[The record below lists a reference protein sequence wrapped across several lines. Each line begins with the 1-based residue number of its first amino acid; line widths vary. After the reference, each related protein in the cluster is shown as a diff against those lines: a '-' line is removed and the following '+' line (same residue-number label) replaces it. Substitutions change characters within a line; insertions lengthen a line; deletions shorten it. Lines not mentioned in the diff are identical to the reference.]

1 MMVIGTPAIAGICH
15 IGKFVVLDYNQIHL
29 ILKRVPAMPNPG
41 EVTLLL
47 QKAEAGDRA
56 AADSLYRLVEKDLR
70 AIAGKRKQRFANP
83 LDGSTTVLVD
93 DAFLKLVGNDATNW
107 QPGDRGKFFSYI
119 ANKIHDLL
127 VDAARAKLA
136 QKRGGDRAQIDVE
149 VLDPASPKSADLDES
164 DFMIDLKQALD
175 RLEVFAAREAQAF
188 RIYYFLGCTFDETAD
203 LLKVSATESKRL
215 LRKAQMWLQRELK
228 GYEHAT

>member
-1 MMVIGTPAIAGICH
+1 
-15 IGKFVVLDYNQIHL
+15 
-29 ILKRVPAMPNPG
+29 MPNPG

-47 QKAEAGDRA
+47 QKAESGDRA
-56 AADSLYRLVEKDLR
+56 AADALYRLVEKDLR
-70 AIAGKRKQRFANP
+70 AIAGKRKQRFENP

-93 DAFLKLVGNDATNW
+93 DAFLRLVGNDATTW
-107 QPGDRGKFFSYI
+107 QPGDRGKFFSYV

-127 VDAARAKLA
+127 VDAARARLA
-136 QKRGGDRAQIDVE
+136 QKRGGDRKQVNVE
-149 VLDPASPKSADLDES
+149 ALDPAAPGSAAAEET
-164 DFMIDLKQALD
+164 DFMIDLKNALD
-175 RLEVFAAREAQAF
+175 RLEAFAPTEAQAF

-228 GYEHAT
+228 GYENDA